1 MAVGGLCFS
10 ISFFFSLA
18 LAVVQRRIVC
28 LAVVYKG
35 HPSKLLETASI
46 PPIRKQS
53 FPLLVKFAGL
63 ATRACCCR
71 TGHPRDSCRANVLE
85 LNT

>member
-1 MAVGGLCFS
+1 MDYAFR
-10 ISFFFSLA
+10 FFSLA
-18 LAVVQRRIVC
+18 LAVVQRRMSRR
-28 LAVVYKG
+28 LAVYKG
-35 HPSKLLETASI
+35 RPSKLLETVSI

-71 TGHPRDSCRANVLE
+71 TGHHRDSCRARVLE